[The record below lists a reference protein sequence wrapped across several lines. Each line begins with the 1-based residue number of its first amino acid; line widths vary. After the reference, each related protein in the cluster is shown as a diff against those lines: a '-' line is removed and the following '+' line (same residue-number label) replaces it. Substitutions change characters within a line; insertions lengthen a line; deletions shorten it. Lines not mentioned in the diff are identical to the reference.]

1 MKLRINKDTLLENLN
16 FVGKALS
23 NRNIIPVINGILFE
37 LKSEGL
43 YLTATDNEI
52 TIKAFIDKSDIKEIR
67 EEGSIVIYG
76 RFVLDIVRKLP
87 SGDIDIEEV
96 DGGKAIIS
104 TQNSKY
110 NLNCFDVNDFPK
122 INMEEIQ
129 NPIMLTPGNFKRV
142 NHYLQVLI

>member
-1 MKLRINKDTLLENLN
+1 MWITWHFSTFYSLIFN
-16 FVGKALS
+16 F
-23 NRNIIPVINGILFE
+23 N
-37 LKSEGL
+37 
-43 YLTATDNEI
+43 
-52 TIKAFIDKSDIKEIR
+52 
-67 EEGSIVIYG
+67 IVIYG

-129 NPIMLTPGNFKRV
+129 NPIMLTPGNS
-142 NHYLQVLI
+142 VLG